1 MIQALEKGNNGTWE
15 ENRIVY
21 IDGRIYV
28 PNSKKIKK
36 KILQENHD
44 SADVGH
50 PGQQKMLDLIK
61 RNYWWPR
68 LKEDIKKYTQGCFKC

>member
-1 MIQALEKGNNGTWE
+1 MEHGKKTGLYIQMKE
-15 ENRIVY
+15 Y
-21 IDGRIYV
+21 MS

-50 PGQQKMLDLIK
+50 PGQQKMLDF
-61 RNYWWPR
+61 
-68 LKEDIKKYTQGCFKC
+68 D